1 MAKLQ
6 NLNVFLTERL
16 TLAAQEIFNAVEGVF
31 LEYTEEICRSRQE
44 IELLKRRIELT
55 RDQVDSETQTESQE
69 QNCSQIFSKEWKDTA
84 MQMKLE
90 VYTHHEENEAPVC
103 STSASSSQCLD
114 DFQDQISSKDTAA
127 QFKHSHE
134 NSFVNQEIQIK
145 VEPETM
151 EANVSFQ
158 LDGNDLGDGLK
169 EPVEDPLSNGIII
182 SNIGSLTHQTKP
194 FKAPFINQG
203 TLLQHMME
211 LGPIHERY

>member
-1 MAKLQ
+1 
-6 NLNVFLTERL
+6 
-16 TLAAQEIFNAVEGVF
+16 
-31 LEYTEEICRSRQE
+31 
-44 IELLKRRIELT
+44 
-55 RDQVDSETQTESQE
+55 
-69 QNCSQIFSKEWKDTA
+69 

-127 QFKHSHE
+127 QFKHNHQ

-145 VEPETM
+145 IEPETM

-194 FKAPFINQG
+194 FKPPFINQEMSK
-203 TLLQHMME
+203 QHAMHPSQTGKRPAGVE
-211 LGPIHERY
+211 QNKARPHRPQHFPNVHEKPVFFEENITKETKSL